1 MSEKLRLILAG
12 VLVFVGLF
20 GQQIF
25 SFVKENVEIVNI
37 PSVEKEEPNLTYK
50 TLVQDITDLDIE
62 PQDARQ
68 LGDFFSELADVVK
81 TDPGF
86 IKTTGVFRDF
96 NVRAGGLNFAGLEIK
111 NKYPSLGQEIDGAIM
126 DTLGDQDVSLTDE
139 KRKELVDC
147 LNAIAWGVNN

>member
-68 LGDFFSELADVVK
+68 LGDF
-81 TDPGF
+81 
-86 IKTTGVFRDF
+86 
-96 NVRAGGLNFAGLEIK
+96 
-111 NKYPSLGQEIDGAIM
+111 
-126 DTLGDQDVSLTDE
+126 
-139 KRKELVDC
+139 
-147 LNAIAWGVNN
+147 

>member
-139 KRKELVDC
+139 KKERNWLIV
-147 LNAIAWGVNN
+147 

>member
-1 MSEKLRLILAG
+1 MSAKLRLILAG

-25 SFVKENVEIVNI
+25 SFVKANVEIVNI

-147 LNAIAWGVNN
+147 LNAIAWSVNN

>member
-1 MSEKLRLILAG
+1 MSAKLRLILAG

-25 SFVKENVEIVNI
+25 SFVKENVEIVNT

-147 LNAIAWGVNN
+147 LNAIAWSVNN

>member
-1 MSEKLRLILAG
+1 MSAKLRLILAG

-147 LNAIAWGVNN
+147 LNAIAWSVNN

>member
-1 MSEKLRLILAG
+1 MSAKLRLILAG

-62 PQDARQ
+62 PQDAKQ

>member
-1 MSEKLRLILAG
+1 MSAKLRLILAG

>member
-139 KRKELVDC
+139 KERNWLIV
-147 LNAIAWGVNN
+147 

>member
-1 MSEKLRLILAG
+1 MSAKLRLILAG

-37 PSVEKEEPNLTYK
+37 PSVEKEEPSLTYK

-126 DTLGDQDVSLTDE
+126 DTLGDQDVSLTDK

-147 LNAIAWGVNN
+147 LNAIAWSVNN

>member
-1 MSEKLRLILAG
+1 MSAKLRLILAG

-25 SFVKENVEIVNI
+25 SFVKANVEIVNI

>member
-1 MSEKLRLILAG
+1 MSAKLRLILAG

-25 SFVKENVEIVNI
+25 SFVKANVEIVNI

-111 NKYPSLGQEIDGAIM
+111 NKYPSLGQEIDDAIM
-126 DTLGDQDVSLTDE
+126 DTLGDQDVSLTDQ

-147 LNAIAWGVNN
+147 LNAIAWSVNN